1 MKIANFSTL
10 FSILF
15 IVPVTFAQLKV
26 GFYNNS
32 CPTAETIVRNLVTD
46 EFESDPTITA
56 ALLRMHFHDC
66 FVGGC
71 DGSILLNSTDSERFV
86 GPNLSV
92 RGFELIDEIKTELEA
107 QCPSN
112 VSCADIM
119 ALATRD
125 SVVLAGGPNYNIPTG
140 RRDGL
145 TTNANGVFDLI
156 GPTASV
162 AAFLSFFGDKM
173 LNTFDA
179 VALLGAHTVG
189 VGSCNLFEDRLS
201 NFNGTG
207 LPDPSMDSNL
217 VANLTSICAA
227 SENPSTGLDRS
238 TPLTF
243 DNAFFGEI
251 RARRGVLQLD
261 QRLATDEATSSVVAQ
276 YAADNDLFKRQ
287 FAIAMVKMGA
297 VGVLTG
303 ENGDIR
309 KNCWAFNDI

>member
-1 MKIANFSTL
+1 MKITN
-10 FSILF
+10 FSILLLVFF
-15 IVPVTFAQLKV
+15 IFPITFAQPRV

-32 CPTAETIVRNLVTD
+32 CPNAETIIQTLVSD

-92 RGFELIDEIKTELEA
+92 RGFELIDEIKAELEA

-125 SVVLAGGPNYNIPTG
+125 SVALSGGPSYNIPTG

-145 TTNANGVFDLI
+145 RTNANGVFNLI

-162 AAFLSFFGDKM
+162 AAFLSFFGDKDM
-173 LNTFDA
+173 NTLDA

-189 VGSCNLFEDRLS
+189 VGSCDLFQDRLV

-207 LPDPSMDSNL
+207 LPDPSMDSDL
-217 VANLTSICAA
+217 VANLTTICEA

-243 DNAFFGEI
+243 DNAFFGQI
-251 RARRGVLQLD
+251 RVRRGVLQLD

-297 VGVLTG
+297 VDVFTG
-303 ENGDIR
+303 EDGEIR
-309 KNCWAFNDI
+309 TNCWAFNNN